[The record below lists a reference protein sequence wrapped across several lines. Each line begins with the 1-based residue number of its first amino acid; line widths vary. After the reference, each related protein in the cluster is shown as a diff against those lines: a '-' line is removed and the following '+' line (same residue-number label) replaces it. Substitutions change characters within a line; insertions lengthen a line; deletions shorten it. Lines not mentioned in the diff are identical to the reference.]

1 MDILIVFNSALD
13 QSMVNYI
20 DDRKQIAIIYL
31 KGWFFIDVLSIFP
44 FELLILIMVD
54 KNSTDDF
61 ENVGGNNELLR
72 LMRISKLYK
81 LIKITRLLRLFKLM
95 RNNG

>member
-1 MDILIVFNSALD
+1 
-13 QSMVNYI
+13 MVNYI